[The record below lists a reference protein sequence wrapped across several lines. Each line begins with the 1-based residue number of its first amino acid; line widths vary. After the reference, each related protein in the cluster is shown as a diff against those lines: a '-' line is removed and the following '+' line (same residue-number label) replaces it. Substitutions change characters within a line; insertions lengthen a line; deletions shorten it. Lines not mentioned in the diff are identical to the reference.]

1 MALFARQNTGDTL
14 ETNLERRMLSGEL
27 EQGQRHET
35 ARAAKLRQAVLV
47 GFMAL
52 TLAGLNS
59 QQIADGELTLQDMS
73 AERLK
78 AQGEYELALQQQ
90 AVTAKRMSDQTEARQ
105 VELDPYQNERE
116 IVILQNEP
124 VVQAHRDYIEAT
136 AEEFAINVNHLVAT
150 GMVES
155 CFNADISDSRAGA
168 EGAFQVMPEY
178 VDWFREL
185 YGDGEYDPSNIEHS
199 IRMGAAALAMTSR
212 AVDVDIQ
219 SLTDRQKLL
228 VVGTAYNAG
237 HTRANRLIAA
247 DFDVAQL
254 GISETESHLAE
265 LQLIFDEWAQ
275 DGTETSR
282 C

>member
-1 MALFARQNTGDTL
+1 MAFFARQNRGDTL
-14 ETNLERRMLSGEL
+14 ETALERRMLPGEL
-27 EQGQRHET
+27 EQEQRQET
-35 ARAAKLRQAVLV
+35 ARAAKLRQVVLV
-47 GFMAL
+47 GFTAL
-52 TLAGLNS
+52 TLAGFNGE
-59 QQIADGELTLQDMS
+59 QIADGELTSQDVN
-73 AERLK
+73 AERLEVQ
-78 AQGEYELALQQQ
+78 AEYELALQQQ
-90 AVTAKRMSDQTEARQ
+90 AVTAERMSAQAEARQ

-124 VVQAHRDYIEAT
+124 VVQAHRDYIEAV

-155 CFNADISDSRAGA
+155 CFNADISDSHAGA
-168 EGAFQVMPEY
+168 QGAFQVVPEY

-185 YGDGEYDPSNIEHS
+185 YGDGEYDPNNIEHS

-212 AVDVDIQ
+212 AVDVDMH
-219 SLTDRQKLL
+219 SLNDRQKLL

-247 DFDVAQL
+247 DFDVSQL
-254 GISETESHLAE
+254 GISETEGHLAE
-265 LQLIFDEWAQ
+265 LQLIFDERAQ
-275 DGTETSR
+275 DRAETSR